1 MKKALRIFHKTLL
14 SLLGAVFM
22 YIAFA
27 FILSV
32 ITTSPKE
39 TIGELKYEVFVK
51 TNGVHTD
58 LIFNQQDVRETLLSK
73 LNQTFS
79 NYLAFGWGDKG
90 FYIGIPT
97 WDDLTFSIAVNA
109 MFFPSETAM
118 HVTPYSSMRSDWV
131 SVKINKF
138 QLDQLQDYIEA
149 SFQEKNNQFK
159 KIAVEGYSRTD
170 AFYKAKG
177 SYNLFKTCNVWTNE
191 ALKTA
196 EIKTAVWSPFDWGII
211 WNL

>member
-1 MKKALRIFHKTLL
+1 
-14 SLLGAVFM
+14 
-22 YIAFA
+22 
-27 FILSV
+27 
-32 ITTSPKE
+32 
-39 TIGELKYEVFVK
+39 
-51 TNGVHTD
+51 
-58 LIFNQQDVRETLLSK
+58 
-73 LNQTFS
+73 
-79 NYLAFGWGDKG
+79 
-90 FYIGIPT
+90 
-97 WDDLTFSIAVNA
+97 